1 MENDISFRV
10 LGTVQLCQN
19 DRWQRAGSPQQQAVL
34 AVLLLRAGR
43 MVTADR
49 LVDAVW
55 GDDPPSS
62 VIAVLRTNVWRLR
75 QRLDKGRTGEGLLAS
90 VGDGYRL
97 DVPPDSVD
105 ALRAEMLAAKAEQ
118 ARRQG
123 LHAENRQLLRDALA
137 LWQGTPLAGVPGPFA
152 RQQHDRLEEL
162 RFTLEE
168 QRFEADLSSGDS
180 ASAAAGLASLSQESP
195 LRERPY
201 ALLMRALSDVGRRAD
216 ALSVYQQ
223 ARTVLREELGI
234 EPSEELRE
242 LQARMLAEGPAP
254 GAPAQAEPAAVT
266 PAAVEA
272 AAPAPAPVSAPASV
286 PAPVVEFQPVPAQLP
301 SGIPDFIGREEAL
314 AVLRRALDD
323 GGDTPVI
330 TAIAGMGGVGK
341 SVLATRFAHQIKE
354 RFPDG
359 QLYADLYGTAEDPE
373 HPKTALDAFLTALG
387 VPRRALPSGTADA
400 ARLLRTVL
408 ADRRV
413 LVVLDDARD
422 AAQVRPLLPGS
433 AGSAV
438 VITSRAKLIG
448 LPISTQLDLDL
459 FTPEEAWK
467 LLGRVAGTERVG
479 VADSGAERLLSACSR
494 LPLAVRIAAARL
506 AARPQWSVDRLAD
519 RLSDS
524 DRRLAE
530 LRIGELAVANTFE
543 LSHRMLTS
551 PQARAFRLVACVT
564 RAATTLASAA
574 TLLALPEPD
583 TEDLLESL
591 VDAALLESPQPGSY
605 RFHDLVR
612 EFAEQLPAERDD
624 ERVAA
629 LERLLEGLRGGAYRA
644 FQAMVPG
651 DPVVDLLAPGCRP
664 GPAFRDLPAARAWVQ
679 AEVETAV
686 DAARTAARDP
696 MGTDRHLS
704 AAADTLV
711 LFSPFGQEIPY
722 SRLAVAA
729 EAVAEAAERISA
741 ERTGSER
748 TDADRTAGRARFVC
762 GNAALQQLHLD
773 AAETHA
779 LAAEAALRRTGDS
792 ALLHQ
797 VLNDLGL
804 IAQLRRHYADAA
816 RRYEEAADVARA
828 AGHRASE
835 LVTSLNAAQARLK
848 DGHAE
853 EARRA
858 AAATI
863 GPLRAL
869 GNVPGLGFGLYVHGL
884 ALYEMGHHVE
894 AVSSFE
900 ECLAICTE
908 AGLRRREAVCR
919 SGLADALRALG
930 QFDRALSLAQR
941 SVEQCRER
949 GTDRDGAQA
958 LLILGRV
965 LSALGRP
972 AEAAQRTEEALAAFR
987 RLGLAELA
995 EAQQQ
1000 LAALSEGEAARAQQ
1014 PMAVSLP
1021 GRVSQTSGV

>member
-1 MENDISFRV
+1 MDSDISFRV
-10 LGTVQLCQN
+10 LGTVQICQD

-43 MVTADR
+43 MVTADG

-62 VIAVLRTNVWRLR
+62 VITVLRTNVWRLR
-75 QRLDKGRTGEGLLAS
+75 QRLEKSRTGTQALLVS

-97 DVPPDSVD
+97 DVPPETLD
-105 ALRAEMLAAKAEQ
+105 ALRAEMLAAEAVE

-123 LHAENRQLLRDALA
+123 RHAENRQLLRDALA

-152 RQQHDRLEEL
+152 RQQRDRLEEL
-162 RFTLEE
+162 RFSLEE
-168 QRFEADLSSGDS
+168 QRFEADLSAGNS
-180 ASAAAGLASLSQESP
+180 ASAISGLTSLSQESP

-201 ALLMRALSDVGRRAD
+201 GLLMRALSDVGRRAD
-216 ALSVYQQ
+216 ALAVYQQ
-223 ARTVLREELGI
+223 ARAVLREELGI
-234 EPSEELRE
+234 EPSAELRE
-242 LQARMLAEGPAP
+242 LQVRMLVEG
-254 GAPAQAEPAAVT
+254 
-266 PAAVEA
+266 
-272 AAPAPAPVSAPASV
+272 SAPST
-286 PAPVVEFQPVPAQLP
+286 PAPVVQAAPVELAAPVPAPEPVAADEFQVIPAQLP

-314 AVLRRALDD
+314 TVLRRALEN

-341 SVLATRFAHQIKE
+341 SVLATRFAHQARE
-354 RFPDG
+354 HFPDG
-359 QLYADLYGTAEDPE
+359 QLYADLHGTAADPEDP
-373 HPKTALDAFLTALG
+373 KTVLDAFLTALG
-387 VPRRALPSGTADA
+387 VPRRALPTETADA

-408 ADRRV
+408 ADRRT
-413 LVVLDDARD
+413 LLVLDDARD

-448 LPISTQLDLDL
+448 LPISAQVDLDL
-459 FTPEEAWK
+459 FTPKEAWK

-479 VADSGAERLLSACSR
+479 VMADSGAERLLSACSR

-564 RAATTLASAA
+564 RAATSLASAA
-574 TLLALPEPD
+574 ALLALPEPD
-583 TEDLLESL
+583 AEDLLESL

-624 ERVAA
+624 ERVTA
-629 LERLLEGLRGGAYRA
+629 LELLLEGLRAGAYRA

-651 DPVVDLLAPGCRP
+651 DPVVDLLAPDCLP
-664 GPAFRDLPAARAWVQ
+664 GPAFKDLPAARAWVQ

-686 DAARTAARDP
+686 DAARTAARGP
-696 MGTDRHLS
+696 MGTDSTLS
-704 AAADTLV
+704 AAADTLI

-722 SRLAVAA
+722 SRLAAAA
-729 EAVAEAAERISA
+729 EAVAVAA
-741 ERTGSER
+741 ERTG
-748 TDADRTAGRARFVC
+748 ADRTAGRARFVC
-762 GNAALQQLHLD
+762 GNAALQQLDLD
-773 AAETHA
+773 TAQTHA
-779 LAAEAALRRTGDS
+779 LAAEAALRRAGDS
-792 ALLHQ
+792 AVLHQ

-804 IAQLRRHYADAA
+804 IAQLRQHYADAA

-848 DGHAE
+848 DGHPE

-858 AAATI
+858 AAATL

-884 ALYEMGHHVE
+884 ALYETGHHVE

-930 QFDRALSLAQR
+930 QFDRALSLAQQ

-949 GTDRDGAQA
+949 GADRDGARA

-965 LSALGRP
+965 LSALDRP
-972 AEAAQRTEEALAAFR
+972 AEAAQRTEEAMAAFQ

-1000 LAALSEGEAARAQQ
+1000 LAALADGDAALSQQ
-1014 PMAVSLP
+1014 PRAVSRV